1 MARLPLLS
9 PGDLPEADR
18 DVLERPINLY
28 RLLAHLPELA
38 RRYRAMGRW
47 IRFESTLDPR
57 LRELAILQ
65 VGVVTGSAY
74 ETSHHVHIG
83 HDFGLSDEDIKAVG
97 AETNGQPNRL
107 GERERVVLRAAR
119 ELTAG
124 VRVSDDTW
132 AALGQWLTDAERL
145 ELTVVVAFYNMTVR
159 IIGATELDVEDEY
172 LPYLAYFPEIDG
184 GRSEPAGSRPDNNQ

>member
-1 MARLPLLS
+1 VARLPLLS
-9 PGDLPEADR
+9 PQDLPEADR

-28 RLLAHLPELA
+28 RMLAHLPELA

-65 VGVVTGSAY
+65 VGVLTGDAY

-83 HDFGLSDEDIKAVG
+83 HDFGVSDEDIAAVG
-97 AETNGQPNRL
+97 AETRGEPNGL
-107 GERERVVLRAAR
+107 GERERTVLRAAR

-124 VRVSDDTW
+124 TRIPDATW
-132 AALGQWLTDAERL
+132 NALAQWLSDEERL
-145 ELTVVVAFYNMTVR
+145 ELVVVLSFYNMTVR
-159 IIGATELDVEDEY
+159 ILGAVELDVEDEY
-172 LPYLAYFPEIDG
+172 LPYLEHFPEIARTLP
-184 GRSEPAGSRPDNNQ
+184 GRA